1 MTNEDWAE
9 VFTKWDNYI
18 GADTFTND
26 AQLEK
31 DSESWWS
38 VPFVSANLV
47 LGYREDLLKESG
59 YDAPAS
65 RMIS

>member
-47 LGYREDLLKESG
+47 LGYREDLLF
-59 YDAPAS
+59 
-65 RMIS
+65 IFHL